1 MVCKFQEISDFFHKY
16 PQLLDSIKEQEL
28 KELLETFPHA
38 CKFVK
43 ALDEDNVN
51 CDNLEEVSQKTLELL
66 NNAYDHEYTKDDILN
81 LAAAICKVFD
91 IINAPKYHVPF
102 ILVMLTKL

>member
-16 PQLLDSIKEQEL
+16 SQLLGAIEEEEL

-43 ALDEDNVN
+43 TLDEDNVN

-81 LAAAICKVFD
+81 FAGAICKAFD
-91 IINAPKYHVPF
+91 IVGAPKYHVPF
-102 ILVMLTKL
+102 ILVMLAKL

>member
-16 PQLLDSIKEQEL
+16 PQLLEATNEQEL

-43 ALDEDNVN
+43 SLDEDIVK
-51 CDNLEEVSQKTLELL
+51 CDNLEMVVEKTLELL
-66 NNAYDHEYTKDDILN
+66 DNAYDHEYTKDDILN
-81 LAAAICKVFD
+81 LAGAICKVFD
-91 IINAPKYHVPF
+91 IVGAPKYHVPF
-102 ILVMLTKL
+102 ILVILSKL

>member
-16 PQLLDSIKEQEL
+16 SQLLEGIQEEEL

-43 ALDEDNVN
+43 TLDEDNVN

-66 NNAYDHEYTKDDILN
+66 DNAYDHEYTKDDILN
-81 LAAAICKVFD
+81 LAGAICKIFD
-91 IINAPKYHVPF
+91 IVGAPKYHVPF
-102 ILVMLTKL
+102 ILVILAKL